1 MPRNKVDLPEI
12 GQRLKALREE
22 RKLSMRELAAQSGTS
37 VSLISKVEAGKV
49 SPTVL
54 SLQKIVE
61 SMDLE
66 LYEFFLN
73 GASNDPSERIVFHRD
88 NMVLSE
94 DEEHTWYFA
103 FPKHP
108 DIKAQLSYEEYM
120 PKSRRLEKTSHK
132 GDILGIVFAGE
143 LTLEV
148 NGRGTFKAGAGDAF
162 YIKAGVPHRPI
173 NHGEVPVKLVS
184 VQLRK

>member
-1 MPRNKVDLPEI
+1 MPEL

-22 RKLSMRELAAQSGTS
+22 KGLSMRELASQSGTS
-37 VSLISKVEAGKV
+37 VSLISKIEAGKV

-61 SMDLE
+61 SMDIE
-66 LYEFFLN
+66 LYEFFQD
-73 GASNDPSERIVFHRD
+73 GTGDDPSDRIVFPRA
-88 NMVLSE
+88 NMAVSE

-108 DIKAQLSYEEYM
+108 DIGAQLSYEEYM
-120 PKSRRLEKTSHK
+120 PKTRRLEKTSHK
-132 GDILGIVFAGE
+132 GDILGMVLEGE

-148 NGRGTFKAGAGDAF
+148 NGRGTFKVRPGDAF
-162 YIKAGVPHRPI
+162 YVKAGVAHRPI
-173 NHGEVPVKLVS
+173 NHGDAQVKLVTT
-184 VQLRK
+184 QLRQRR